1 MQAVRSARLAD
12 TFGYVGVAHDVQLPG
27 QELFFSRVHLHGG
40 PPRCAA
46 SCPNWST
53 SSSASRSIRARSSTS
68 SCR

>member
-40 PPRCAA
+40 LMAFVA
-46 SCPNWST
+46 VGMSEV
-53 SSSASRSIRARSSTS
+53 SRA
-68 SCR
+68 